1 MSAPLSAPLSAP
13 KCHPLKPRRSI
24 DIKTENILGHIG
36 NDLGDG
42 NQLLNFRMAI
52 TQALFEEMNRDQ
64 SIYIMGEEVAQYN
77 GAYKVTKGLL
87 DIFGAKR
94 VIDSPITESG
104 FTGMAVGAA
113 MTGLRPVIEF
123 MSWNFSFVAF
133 DQIISNASKMNY
145 MTGGMFAIPLVMRG
159 PNGAGPRVS
168 SQHSHAVEALFSHFP
183 GLIVVSPST
192 PYDAKGLMKTALR
205 QQNPVCFLEN
215 EMLYNYEQELPVGE
229 YTVPFGVGE
238 IRREGTDCTIVGI
251 NRCVHWALEAAE
263 ALAKDGISCEV
274 IDPRTIKPLDIET
287 IAASVRKTNRCVVVE
302 ECYKTSGFGA
312 EIAAQ
317 LMEHCFDDLDAP
329 VGRVTTTEN
338 PMPYAANLENETLPK
353 PHRIIAAVKAVCYR

>member
-1 MSAPLSAPLSAP
+1 MSAPLKA
-13 KCHPLKPRRSI
+13 RRPI
-24 DIKTENILGHIG
+24 NVKTEPINGFKGI
-36 NDLGDG
+36 DLGDG
-42 NQLLNFRMAI
+42 TQLLSMRMALC
-52 TQALFEEMNRDQ
+52 QALYEEMKRDPT
-64 SIYIMGEEVAQYN
+64 IFIMGEEVAEYN
-77 GAYKVTKGLL
+77 GAYKVTKDLL
-87 DIFGAKR
+87 KEFGPGR
-94 VIDSPITESG
+94 VIDTPITESG
-104 FTGMAVGAA
+104 FTGLAVGAA

-123 MSWNFSFVAF
+123 MSWNFSLVAF
-133 DQIISNASKMNY
+133 DQIISNASKMCY
-145 MTGGMFAIPLVMRG
+145 MTGGMFPIPLVMRG

-168 SQHSHAVEALFSHFP
+168 SQHSHAVEALYSHFP

-274 IDPRTIKPLDIET
+274 IDPRTIKPLDIDL
-287 IAASVRKTNRCVVVE
+287 IVASVRKTHRCVVVE
-302 ECYKTSGFGA
+302 ECYKTGGVGA
-312 EIAAQ
+312 EVAAQ
-317 LMEHCFDDLDAP
+317 LMERAFDDLDAP

-338 PMPYAANLENETLPK
+338 PMPYAANLEHETLPK
-353 PHRIIAAVKAVCYR
+353 PHRIIKAVKLACYR

>member
-1 MSAPLSAPLSAP
+1 MSAPLAF
-13 KCHPLKPRRSI
+13 PLKTRRAINSQ
-24 DIKTENILGHIG
+24 TEPINGHKGI
-36 NDLGDG
+36 DLGDG
-42 NQLLNFRMAI
+42 KQLLTVRMAI
-52 TQALFEEMNRDQ
+52 CQALFEEMTRDET
-64 SIYIMGEEVAQYN
+64 IYIMGEEVAQYN

-87 DIFGAKR
+87 DHFGAKR

-104 FTGMAVGAA
+104 FAGIAVGAA

-133 DQIISNASKMNY
+133 DQIISNASKMSY
-145 MTGGMFAIPLVMRG
+145 MTGGMFSIPVVMRG

-168 SQHSHAVEALFSHFP
+168 SQHSHAVEALYSHFP

-205 QQNPVCFLEN
+205 QNNPVCFLEN
-215 EMLYNYEQELPVGE
+215 EMIYGFEQEIPLAE
-229 YTVPFGVGE
+229 YTIPFGKAD
-238 IRREGTDCTIVGI
+238 IKRAGTDCTIVAVS
-251 NRCVHWALEAAE
+251 RSVHWALEAAE
-263 ALAKDGISCEV
+263 ELAKQGIECEV
-274 IDPRTIKPLDIET
+274 VDPRTIKPLDIES

-302 ECYKTSGFGA
+302 ECYKTSGLGA

-317 LMEHCFDDLDAP
+317 LMELCFDDLDAP

-353 PHRIIAAVKAVCYR
+353 PHRIIAAVKAACYR